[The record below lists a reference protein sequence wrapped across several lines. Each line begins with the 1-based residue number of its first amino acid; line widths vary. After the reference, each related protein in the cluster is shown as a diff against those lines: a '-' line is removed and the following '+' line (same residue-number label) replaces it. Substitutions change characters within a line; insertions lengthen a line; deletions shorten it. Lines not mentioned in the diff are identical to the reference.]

1 MEHLSV
7 AIADD
12 NQRILDM
19 LDDIIQTDK
28 ELDLVGKAKNGEEM
42 CQIIKD
48 RQPDV
53 VLLDLI
59 MPKMDGLTVMEQVN
73 KQEFVDKRPYFIVL
87 TAVGQEKIT
96 EDAFNKGANYYIM
109 KPFNHTILLDRI
121 KSIRKKPAVFEKK
134 NEESI
139 QEVSSR
145 RENLESRV
153 TNMLHEIGIP
163 AHIKGYHYLRDAIM
177 MAVNDMEYRKAFMKY
192 VCRGEALPKEY
203 RADAVS
209 KSTDVG
215 AVIPTT
221 VLNQIVEKLESTG
234 MILAL
239 VTRTAYKGGVSI
251 PVSTVKPTATW
262 VNEGAGSD
270 KQKKNIAKDGMIT
283 FAYHKLRC
291 AVAVSLEV
299 DTMAISAFETLLI
312 NNIVEAMTKAL
323 EQAIIDGN
331 GTGKPKGILAET
343 PADRQTIESA
353 APSYSD
359 LIKAEGALPMAYE
372 NGAVWCMSKK
382 TFMEYVGMTDKNGQ
396 PIAKVNYGTS
406 GKPERT
412 LLGRTVVLCDY
423 VASYSAALA
432 KDTIFAFLFNFKDY
446 VLNTNYSM
454 GVKKYEDNDTD
465 DQITKGI
472 MLVDGKVVDK
482 NSLVVVKKIEAV

>member
-109 KPFNHTILLDRI
+109 KPLI
-121 KSIRKKPAVFEKK
+121 IRFYGSDQIDPKKPADFEKK

-177 MAVNDMEYRKAFMKY
+177 MAVNDMDVLNAITKILYPTVAKKYRTTSSRVERAIRHAIEVAWSRGKLDTLDELFGYTVSTGKGKPTNSEFIALIADTIQLEYRH
-192 VCRGEALPKEY
+192 
-203 RADAVS
+203 
-209 KSTDVG
+209 
-215 AVIPTT
+215 
-221 VLNQIVEKLESTG
+221 
-234 MILAL
+234 
-239 VTRTAYKGGVSI
+239 
-251 PVSTVKPTATW
+251 
-262 VNEGAGSD
+262 
-270 KQKKNIAKDGMIT
+270 KN
-283 FAYHKLRC
+283 
-291 AVAVSLEV
+291 
-299 DTMAISAFETLLI
+299 
-312 NNIVEAMTKAL
+312 
-323 EQAIIDGN
+323 
-331 GTGKPKGILAET
+331 
-343 PADRQTIESA
+343 
-353 APSYSD
+353 
-359 LIKAEGALPMAYE
+359 
-372 NGAVWCMSKK
+372 
-382 TFMEYVGMTDKNGQ
+382 
-396 PIAKVNYGTS
+396 
-406 GKPERT
+406 
-412 LLGRTVVLCDY
+412 
-423 VASYSAALA
+423 
-432 KDTIFAFLFNFKDY
+432 
-446 VLNTNYSM
+446 
-454 GVKKYEDNDTD
+454 
-465 DQITKGI
+465 
-472 MLVDGKVVDK
+472 
-482 NSLVVVKKIEAV
+482 